1 MGLSPVD
8 MRTEPRIS
16 VVIPAA
22 GASARMCGIDKLLCK
37 VGGMPLIRRLALE
50 ALHSKAFEVIVAVR
64 PDQPERK
71 SALAELDLRV
81 TEVVDA
87 DRGMSESLK
96 CGLAAVRPE
105 SCGALVLLPDMPGIT
120 SRHINLMIEGFTPGR
135 VVQACDRQ
143 CAPGNPVILPRRL
156 FGAVRQLTGDAGA
169 RRLIAR
175 GGDGPIAVELPG
187 NVSRTDLDTPEDW
200 ARWRAGLEPA
210 IGAGGGI

>member
-1 MGLSPVD
+1 MSQVD
-8 MRTEPRIS
+8 RLTAPHIS

-37 VGGMPLIRRLALE
+37 VGGLPLLRKLALE
-50 ALHSKAFEVIVAVR
+50 ALHSKAFEVIVVIR
-64 PDQPERK
+64 PDQSERK
-71 SALAELDLRV
+71 SALAGLDLRAAEV
-81 TEVVDA
+81 TDA

-105 SCGALVLLPDMPGIT
+105 SGGALVLLPDMPGVM
-120 SRHINLMIEGFTPGR
+120 SLHINMMIEEFLPGR
-135 VVQACDRQ
+135 VVQACDRKG
-143 CAPGNPVILPRRL
+143 APGNPVILPRRL
-156 FGAVRQLTGDAGA
+156 FAAVRQLTGDSGA

-210 IGAGGGI
+210 FGAGGGI

>member
-1 MGLSPVD
+1 MDRLTTPH
-8 MRTEPRIS
+8 IS

-37 VGGMPLIRRLALE
+37 VGGMPLLRKLALE
-50 ALHSKAFEVIVAVR
+50 ALHSKALEVIVAIR
-64 PDQPERK
+64 PDHPERK
-71 SALAELDLRV
+71 SALAGLGLRAA
-81 TEVVDA
+81 VVADA

-105 SCGALVLLPDMPGIT
+105 SGGALVLLPDMPGIM
-120 SRHINLMIEGFTPGR
+120 SRHINMMIEEFLPGR

-143 CAPGNPVILPRRL
+143 GTPGNPVILPRRL
-156 FGAVRQLTGDAGA
+156 FAAVRQLTGDAGA
-169 RRLIAR
+169 RRLIATGSDR
-175 GGDGPIAVELPG
+175 PIAVELPG

-200 ARWRAGLEPA
+200 ARWRAGLEPV